1 MPPNIILVHG
11 EANEMGRLKQ
21 KLTSLFADGNT
32 KIITPKNC
40 QSVEMHFNSEKM
52 AKTVGKLAEKTPEV
66 GEIVSGLLVKKGF
79 TYQIMASDDLHVF
92 SQLST
97 ANVTQRITIP
107 YSGAFAVIQHRL
119 KQIYE
124 SVESSTDEE
133 SGVPSLRVHE
143 RVTVKQESENHLS
156 LHWTA
161 DPISDMVSDSI
172 VALVLN
178 ASREMPKVSVESETL
193 MNEEEDAKKAEKIV
207 HALLVSLFGDVK
219 FGNDGKLVINVDGN
233 VANLDKQTGDVE
245 CENEGLKERVRT
257 AYRRIRSAVKPI
269 PLSAA

>member
-1 MPPNIILVHG
+1 
-11 EANEMGRLKQ
+11 MGRLKQ

-52 AKTVGKLAEKTPEV
+52 AKTVGNLAEKTPEV

-143 RVTVKQESENHLS
+143 RVTVKQESENHLC
-156 LHWTA
+156 TA

>member
-1 MPPNIILVHG
+1 M
-11 EANEMGRLKQ
+11 
-21 KLTSLFADGNT
+21 
-32 KIITPKNC
+32 
-40 QSVEMHFNSEKM
+40 
-52 AKTVGKLAEKTPEV
+52 

>member
-1 MPPNIILVHG
+1 M
-11 EANEMGRLKQ
+11 
-21 KLTSLFADGNT
+21 
-32 KIITPKNC
+32 
-40 QSVEMHFNSEKM
+40 
-52 AKTVGKLAEKTPEV
+52 

-124 SVESSTDEE
+124 SVEPSTDEE

-269 PLSAA
+269 PLSSA